1 MSEKRKVLIITYYW
15 SPSGGA
21 GVQRW
26 LKFAKYL
33 SEFDIEPI
41 ILTVDPKYAS
51 YLQIDKSL
59 EKDINPDLK
68 VFKTKSFEPLNLLSR
83 LFGKKNVP
91 YGGFTNV
98 NKKSVFQTVL
108 RFIRGNFFIPDA
120 RVGWNKHAYKKAKKI
135 ISEYKIETVITTSPP
150 HSTQL
155 IGLKLKKQ
163 LNINWIADFRDPWT
177 DIYYYKDLLH
187 TRLVKKIDKKKEG
200 EVLEKADKVIVVGK
214 SLKENFYNKI
224 NQEKFVIITNGYDDE
239 DFEEHKHV
247 RPEKFTIIY
256 TGTLS
261 DQYNVAAFIEVCE
274 AIKSKGVDFIIRFI
288 GNVAESKLNEF
299 KNVGLLDN
307 VEIVNYVP
315 HQESIKYLYNSSAL
329 LLVIPDFNGNK
340 GILTGKLFEYLAS
353 GIPIVGIGPTDGDAS
368 EIIDEC
374 EVGQMFDYSNKTNLS
389 EYLESLI
396 DNWEENKILYP
407 DYDEIETYNRKNLT
421 KVLAE
426 IINKS
431 I

>member
-1 MSEKRKVLIITYYW
+1 MKQKRKVLIITYYW
-15 SPSGGA
+15 PPSGGA

-33 SEFDIEPI
+33 PEFNIEPI
-41 ILTVDPKYAS
+41 ILTVDSKYAS
-51 YLQIDKSL
+51 YLQIDTSL
-59 EKDINPDLK
+59 EKDISPDLK
-68 VFKTKSFEPLNLLSR
+68 VFKTKSFEPLNLLS
-83 LFGKKNVP
+83 LFFGKKNVP

-98 NKKSVFQTVL
+98 NKKSILQIVL

-120 RVGWNKHAYKKAKKI
+120 RVGWNKHAYKKAKEI
-135 ISEYKIETVITTSPP
+135 ISEYNIDTVITTSPP

-155 IGLKLKKQ
+155 IGLKLKKK

-187 TRLVKKIDKKKEG
+187 TRLVKRIDEKKEK
-200 EVLEKADKVIVVGK
+200 EVLGKADKIIVVGK
-214 SLKENFYNKI
+214 SLKEIFYSKI
-224 NQEKFVIITNGYDDE
+224 NQEKFVVITNGYDEE
-239 DFEEHKHV
+239 DFEEHKHI
-247 RPEKFTIIY
+247 RPEKFTITY

-261 DQYNVAAFIEVCE
+261 DQYNIAAFIEVCE

-299 KNVGLLDN
+299 KNAGLLEN
-307 VEIVNYVP
+307 VEIVNYVS
-315 HQESIKYLYNSSAL
+315 HQESVKYLYNSSAL

-374 EVGQMFDYSNKTNLS
+374 EVGKMFDYSNKTELS

-396 DNWEENKILYP
+396 KHWEDNKINEP
-407 DYDEIETYNRKNLT
+407 DDEEIEKYSRKNLT
-421 KVLAE
+421 KLLTE